1 MQVRRRDGDVDAP
14 QLVEHPLVLRV
25 VHPGDDA
32 RHAELLLGE
41 QRHDEV
47 VLVVA
52 GDGGDDVGLLDDAGR
67 GQRVELAGV
76 AVDAT

>member
-1 MQVRRRDGDVDAP
+1 MRCGVDTLDVDAP

-25 VHPGDDA
+25 VDPGDDA
-32 RHAELLLGE
+32 RHAELLLGQ

-52 GDGGDDVGLLDDAGR
+52 GDGGDDVGLLDARR
-67 GQRVELAGV
+67 GERVELAGV